1 MNLSLISSFV
11 IGSVLMLSLVKVNMS
26 LVKNSMDSMNDQVA
40 KVNISNVTTV
50 IDHDFRKIGYGIA
63 GTSLQEATA
72 KKIRFQG
79 DLNDDGTLEQVTWEY
94 DQSQEVSETKNPKD
108 YLLIR
113 TVDGN
118 STEIKQGV
126 IKFELSY
133 YNEYNQLTTILDEV
147 RKIKIQMVC
156 ESSEPVGDKYM
167 KSGWEKT
174 FMPLSINK

>member
-1 MNLSLISSFV
+1 
-11 IGSVLMLSLVKVNMS
+11 MLSLVKVNMS

-40 KVNISNVTTV
+40 KVNITNITTV
-50 IDHDFRKIGYGIA
+50 MEYDFRKVGYGVT
-63 GTSLQEATA
+63 GNSLQEATA
-72 KKIRFQG
+72 NKISYRG
-79 DLNDDGTLEQVTWEY
+79 DLNDDGTPEQITWEY
-94 DQSQEVSETKNPKD
+94 DKTQLVSETKNPKD

-113 TVDGN
+113 TIDGS

-156 ESSEPVGDKYM
+156 ESSEPIGDKYM

-174 FMPLSINK
+174 FRPLSIAK